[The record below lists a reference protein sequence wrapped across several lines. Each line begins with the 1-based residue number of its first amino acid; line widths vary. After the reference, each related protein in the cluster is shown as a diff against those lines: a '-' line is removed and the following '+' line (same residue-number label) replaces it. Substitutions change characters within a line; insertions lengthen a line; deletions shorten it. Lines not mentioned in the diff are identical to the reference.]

1 VESAELIAVPR
12 PFPNPES
19 LRGGSGMA
27 EPAWMRRQMEQILEL
42 DMEELEVEEVDDS
55 GSSSSS
61 DVATFLRSEHTH
73 PSPLFYHFP
82 VLDA

>member
-1 VESAELIAVPR
+1 
-12 PFPNPES
+12 
-19 LRGGSGMA
+19 
-27 EPAWMRRQMEQILEL
+27 MRRQREQILEL

-61 DVATFLRSEHTH
+61 DVATFLRSNHARA
-73 PSPLFYHFP
+73 SPRSSLFYHFP

>member
-1 VESAELIAVPR
+1 
-12 PFPNPES
+12 
-19 LRGGSGMA
+19 MA

-61 DVATFLRSEHTH
+61 DVATFLRSH
-73 PSPLFYHFP
+73 PSPLFYHSP
-82 VLDA
+82 ALHA